1 MDALFRQTTG
11 VLTQL
16 LRDLNEE
23 MGSGEKEEGKREIR
37 AIIRKII
44 READRLDQMQRI
56 ATCGFE
62 KVNREISEKI
72 YQVAFVILKEAEHK
86 EIVFAEAQQILADA
100 QKELEPDS
108 VEHIIEHGH
117 VLSKYS
123 KCPLLWTEDLPLPDT
138 FPVFPADIMM
148 QKSALRVSQR
158 SAAKSERKEKKEKKQ
173 PESPMQSTGFTF
185 EF

>member
-1 MDALFRQTTG
+1 MDVLFRQAAS
-11 VLTQL
+11 VLTRL

-23 MGSGEKEEGKREIR
+23 LEFGVKEEGKREVSEIM
-37 AIIRKII
+37 RKLI
-44 READRLDQMQRI
+44 REAERLDLMQKI
-56 ATCGFE
+56 AACGFE

-72 YQVAFVILKEAEHK
+72 YQVALVILKEAEHK
-86 EIVFAEAQQILADA
+86 EIVFAEAQKILADS
-100 QKELEPDS
+100 QKELGPNS

-138 FPVFPADIMM
+138 FPVFPTDIMM

-158 SAAKSERKEKKEKKQ
+158 TTGKAERKEKEPPATPVK
-173 PESPMQSTGFTF
+173 PNGFTF